1 MEKIIIDGKRHY
13 PLEFK
18 HAVIKEYLAGG
29 IGHKALLRKY
39 DIRINAGIVRWMRQL
54 GYAEAPVKDRYL
66 PSAKPLYLP
75 AKKTNKEQSLD
86 ALSQE
91 QRIKE
96 LERLLEDE
104 QLRSEAYRRMIEI
117 AEKDLNIP
125 IRKKSHTK

>member
-1 MEKIIIDGKRHY
+1 MKKIIIDGKRHY

-39 DIRINAGIVRWMRQL
+39 DIRINSGVVRWMRQL
-54 GYAEAPVKDRYL
+54 GYAEVPVKDGYL
-66 PSAKPLYLP
+66 LPTKPLSLP
-75 AKKTNKEQSLD
+75 AKKTNKGQPSG

-96 LERLLEDE
+96 LERQLEDE
-104 QLRSEAYRRMIEI
+104 QIRSEAYRRMIEI

-125 IRKKSHTK
+125 IRKKSGTK

>member
-29 IGHKALLRKY
+29 IGHRALLRKY

-54 GYAEAPVKDRYL
+54 GYAEVPVKDRYL
-66 PSAKPLYLP
+66 PSTKPLSLP
-75 AKKTNKEQSLD
+75 SKKPNKATSTASIL
-86 ALSQE
+86 QE

-104 QLRSEAYRRMIEI
+104 QLRSEAYRRIIEI

-125 IRKKSHTK
+125 IRKKSDTK

>member
-1 MEKIIIDGKRHY
+1 MKKIIIDGKGHY

-39 DIRINAGIVRWMRQL
+39 DIRINGGIVRWMRRL
-54 GYAEAPVKDRYL
+54 GYAEVPVKDGYL
-66 PSAKPLYLP
+66 PSAKPLSLSL
-75 AKKTNKEQSLD
+75 KKTNKATSAD

-91 QRIKE
+91 QRIKD

-104 QLRSEAYRRMIEI
+104 QLRSEMYRRMIEI
-117 AEKDLNIP
+117 AERDLNIP
-125 IRKKSHTK
+125 IRKKPDTK